1 VLDDLGIASF
11 YDLRRCHEVKSF
23 LPPNWDLAEA
33 IIVVNPE
40 IEEDGAPAHRG

>member
-23 LPPNWDLAEA
+23 LPRDCDLAEA
-33 IIVVNPE
+33 IKEVNPE
-40 IEEDGAPAHRG
+40 IEEDGAPVHRG